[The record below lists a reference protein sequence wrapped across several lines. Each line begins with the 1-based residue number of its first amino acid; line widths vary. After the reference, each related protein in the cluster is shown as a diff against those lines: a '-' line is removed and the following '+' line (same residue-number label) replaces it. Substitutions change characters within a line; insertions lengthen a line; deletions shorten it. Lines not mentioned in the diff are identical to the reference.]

1 MATTGRT
8 RRVYLTTAA
17 GAGNYTWLA
26 GEQSNNFSIDREM
39 LEATD
44 KSSDFKQFVPGI
56 IGASADVTV
65 FADTDAS
72 SPQHTLISALY
83 KGEKV
88 YVFIGTLGDNNT
100 PVEGDAF
107 EAYIASISTP
117 NELSGVV
124 TRSITLQITG
134 EITHLPEVK

>member
-8 RRVYLTTAA
+8 RRVYLTTAS

-26 GEQSNNFSIDREM
+26 GEQSNNFSIEREM

-44 KSSDFKQFVPGI
+44 KSSNFKQFVPGI
-56 IGASADVTV
+56 MSGSADVTV
-65 FADTDAS
+65 FADADAS
-72 SPQHTLISALY
+72 SPQHTLINALY
-83 KGEKV
+83 KGTTV
-88 YVFIGTLGDNNT
+88 YVFIGTLGDNDT
-100 PVEGDAF
+100 PIEGDAF
-107 EAYIASISTP
+107 EAHIASISTP

-134 EITHLPEVK
+134 EIKHLPELD